1 MLEIAELLK
10 ARVQGDDDKPQNHQ
24 LGVFC
29 AALCFRKVWVTSIK
43 LMTTFKFLPVI
54 VKSFLQQ
61 ASLFILVLVTVL
73 ICPTSFGQTLQSDNF
88 PRSILKPRKLPP
100 ENNLWVFILAGQS
113 NMAGRGFVEPGD
125 TIPNNRILAINKNNE
140 IVVAKEPLHFYEPTL
155 TGLDCGVSF
164 ARILLNH
171 VPDSVSILLVPTA
184 VGGSSIQQWLGDSV
198 WREVKL
204 LSNFSEK
211 LKVASDVGIVKGI
224 LWHQGESNAN
234 TTADIEKYPDQL
246 EELVEVFR
254 KISKSP
260 DLPILVGEIGSF
272 SKQPQLHDQFNKN
285 LLQFVNNDKHSSL
298 VKTGD
303 LSHKGDFLHFDARA
317 QRTLGERFAIAF
329 KSRFL
334 TSGK

>member
-1 MLEIAELLK
+1 M
-10 ARVQGDDDKPQNHQ
+10 
-24 LGVFC
+24 
-29 AALCFRKVWVTSIK
+29 
-43 LMTTFKFLPVI
+43 
-54 VKSFLQQ
+54 QQ
-61 ASLFILVLVTVL
+61 ASLFVFVLVTVF
-73 ICPTSFGQTLQSDNF
+73 ICPASFGQTVQSDNF
-88 PRSILKPRKLPP
+88 PRSVLKPRKLPTR
-100 ENNLWVFILAGQS
+100 NNLWVFVLAGQS
-113 NMAGRGFVEPGD
+113 NMAGRGLVEPGD

-171 VPDSVSILLVPTA
+171 VPDSVSILLVPAA

-211 LKVASDVGIVKGI
+211 IKVASDVGIVKAI

-234 TTADIEKYPDQL
+234 TIADIERYPDQL

-260 DLPILVGEIGSF
+260 DLPVLVGEIGSF
-272 SKQPQLHDQFNKN
+272 SKQPQLQVQFNRN

-298 VKTGD
+298 VRTGD
-303 LSHKGDFLHFDARA
+303 LSHKGDFLHFDSKA

-329 KSRFL
+329 LSRFL
-334 TSGK
+334 NIGQ

>member
-1 MLEIAELLK
+1 
-10 ARVQGDDDKPQNHQ
+10 
-24 LGVFC
+24 
-29 AALCFRKVWVTSIK
+29 
-43 LMTTFKFLPVI
+43 MTTFRFLPVMF
-54 VKSFLQQ
+54 KRFLQQ
-61 ASLFILVLVTVL
+61 ASLFVLVLVTVF
-73 ICPTSFGQTLQSDNF
+73 ICPTSFGQTVQSDNF
-88 PRSILKPRKLPP
+88 PRSILKPGKLPP
-100 ENNLWVFILAGQS
+100 RNNLWVFILAGQS

-164 ARILLNH
+164 ASMLLNDI
-171 VPDSVSILLVPTA
+171 PDSVSILLVPTA

-211 LKVASDVGIVKGI
+211 VKAATDIGIVKGI

-234 TTADIEKYPDQL
+234 TIADIERYPNQMKDL
-246 EELVEVFR
+246 AEVFR

-272 SKQPQLHDQFNKN
+272 SRQPQLHDQFNSN

-303 LSHKGDFLHFDARA
+303 LSHKGDFLHFDAGA

-329 KSRFL
+329 RSQFL